1 MKDGQPESLAEAL
14 LLIEKMKGKLSEKDQ
29 KIEKQK
35 QEIQKQ
41 QDEINELKEKLAL
54 KQAREFGKKSEKTR
68 KLNENL
74 PFAIADEDPDV
85 QIENPCPSVTDE
97 DLAAESE
104 EQAEYTPKKKKKSK
118 TEFSFRDSKLPER
131 EVIQNLTEEQRKC
144 PNCGTTM
151 VKVREEITYRLVHI
165 PAREYIEKI
174 VRYIYECPLCV
185 KDDDKPVTKSAKD
198 KRVIEKSLA
207 TPELLA
213 FVFVQKHMMH
223 TPYYC
228 LEDAYNWQGIHLS
241 RQNFCNWQQKIYK
254 QTEKLRLLFERE
266 LKNGKYLQ
274 FDETPI
280 EIQKKNDEEIRAEY
294 WDDSR
299 YRKKKEADGEDEEI
313 AESQARKNCYMWVVL
328 GGEHPVRTY
337 NFRWTRS
344 GKNVLSFLEGFKG
357 NVIQSDGYSGYDS
370 AISYWNENNPEHKI
384 ELSNCN
390 VHSRRK
396 FTDSLKA
403 TKSPTAKEAI
413 DLYEPIFKK
422 DSELRELFDEK
433 KISEEEF
440 LERRQKE
447 VKPLF
452 DSLYKWLL
460 EKKVLDIRESS
471 KTKEAINYCLNR
483 WDNLTRFLNYS
494 YLTASTNSAE
504 QTVRP
509 FTLLRKNSMFYGSGE
524 GARSSCWI
532 LTMIETAKI
541 HNISPEDYLRC
552 VFERAPYC
560 KTDEDWEKL
569 LPWNIKITP
578 YEPRGE
584 WVNI

>member
-1 MKDGQPESLAEAL
+1 MKDGKPESLAEAL

-118 TEFSFRDSKLPER
+118 TEFSFRDSELPER
-131 EVIQNLTEEQRKC
+131 EVIQDLTEEQRKC

-151 VKVREEITYRLVHI
+151 VKVREEITYSLVHI

-174 VRYIYECPLCV
+174 VRYIYECPLCI

-299 YRKKKEADGEDEEI
+299 YRKKKETDGEDEEI

-328 GGEHPVRTY
+328 GG
-337 NFRWTRS
+337 
-344 GKNVLSFLEGFKG
+344 
-357 NVIQSDGYSGYDS
+357 
-370 AISYWNENNPEHKI
+370 
-384 ELSNCN
+384 
-390 VHSRRK
+390 
-396 FTDSLKA
+396 
-403 TKSPTAKEAI
+403 
-413 DLYEPIFKK
+413 
-422 DSELRELFDEK
+422 
-433 KISEEEF
+433 
-440 LERRQKE
+440 
-447 VKPLF
+447 
-452 DSLYKWLL
+452 
-460 EKKVLDIRESS
+460 
-471 KTKEAINYCLNR
+471 
-483 WDNLTRFLNYS
+483 
-494 YLTASTNSAE
+494 
-504 QTVRP
+504 
-509 FTLLRKNSMFYGSGE
+509 SGE
-524 GARSSCWI
+524 GARSSCRI

-560 KTDEDWEKL
+560 KTTTDWEKL